1 MASIEEV
8 IEVGRKYVLPH
19 RQEEWNNLINLYAN
33 SNVQELNLAVLQN
46 AINVMETLENEPTTD
61 NIFKCAKDIE
71 RKDPS
76 FAHQVESI
84 LFTFSRF
91 GPLICLALPIAR
103 EQLNIESYPQQQIP
117 DEVPF
122 RTELLTENIDQ
133 LMKNIC
139 SEKNMNLTDGNNRSI

>member
-1 MASIEEV
+1 M
-8 IEVGRKYVLPH
+8 
-19 RQEEWNNLINLYAN
+19 
-33 SNVQELNLAVLQN
+33 QELNLSVLQN
-46 AINVMETLENEPTTD
+46 AISVMEILENEPTTD

-71 RKDPS
+71 RKDPG

-91 GPLICLALPIAR
+91 GPLICLALPITR
-103 EQLNIESYPQQQIP
+103 EQLNIECYPQQQIP